1 MSLFLDKIIPLFVY
15 PVGFAVVAGLACLFA
30 IALGRRRRAV
40 VWILAGTL
48 YLWLAATP
56 IVALTLINSLEE
68 QYPVVSIEKLP
79 KAEVAIVLGG
89 ISLASQALNPY
100 ADLKAGADR
109 ILHAARLF
117 KAGKV
122 GRILVST
129 GRSISQTDTR
139 SEAEVIGGFLNE
151 FGIDS
156 ANIVLESDSRN
167 THENAIN
174 SLAVMQKNGFSS
186 ALLVTSALH
195 MPRAAAVFRRAGV
208 SFSPVSID
216 TLSSSLARR
225 SIFAFLPNSKAL
237 DISTQSIKE
246 WIGLLVYRLRGWA

>member
-1 MSLFLDKIIPLFVY
+1 VL
-15 PVGFAVVAGLACLFA
+15 AGLAGVFA
-30 IALGRRRRAV
+30 FALGRRRRAV
-40 VWILAGTL
+40 FWVFAGTV
-48 YLWLAATP
+48 YLWAAATP
-56 IVALTLINSLEE
+56 FVAVNLVGSLEQ
-68 QYPVVSIEKLP
+68 QYPVVNIEELP
-79 KAEVAIVLGG
+79 EAEVAILLGG
-89 ISLASQALNPY
+89 VSVPSQALNPY
-100 ADLKAGADR
+100 ADLKAGSDR

-122 GRILVST
+122 GRILVSS
-129 GRSISQTDTR
+129 GRPISQSDVK
-139 SEAEVIGGFLNE
+139 SEAEVIAGFLNE

-156 ANIVLESDSRN
+156 ANIVLENDSRN

-195 MPRAAAVFRRAGV
+195 MPRAAAVFRRTGV
-208 SFSPVSID
+208 SFSPASID

>member
-15 PVGFAVVAGLACLFA
+15 PVGFAVLAGFACLFCL
-30 IALGRRRRAV
+30 ALGRRGKAAFWV
-40 VWILAGTL
+40 TAGML
-48 YLWLAATP
+48 YLWAAATP
-56 IVALTLINSLEE
+56 VVALYLVSSLEE
-68 QYPVVSIEKLP
+68 QYPVVKVEDLP
-79 KAEVAIVLGG
+79 EAEVAIVLGG
-89 ISLASQALNPY
+89 VSVPSQSLNPY
-100 ADLKAGADR
+100 ADLKAGSDR

-122 GRILVST
+122 GRILVSS
-129 GRSISQTDTR
+129 GRAVSQADPG
-139 SEAEVIGGFLNE
+139 SEAEVIAGFLNE

-156 ANIVLESDSRN
+156 TKIVLESASRN
-167 THENAIN
+167 THENAVN
-174 SLAVMQKNGFSS
+174 SLAVMQENEISS

-208 SFSPVSID
+208 NFTPASID
-216 TLSSSLARR
+216 TLSSSLARG
-225 SIFAFLPNSKAL
+225 SIFAFLPTSKAL